1 MRERER
7 SLSLSLSLQKLNVW
21 ILPVRWS
28 GRIWPFHKALCFIT
42 KDFMHFIRLCI
53 AHTEE
58 GQATEQEELDRRW
71 FSPLTA
77 DREPN
82 VIRNMFRLNTKD
94 S

>member
-1 MRERER
+1 MG
-7 SLSLSLSLQKLNVW
+7 
-21 ILPVRWS
+21 WS
-28 GRIWPFHKALCFIT
+28 GRIWPFHKALSFLT

-58 GQATEQEELDRRW
+58 GHATEQEELDGRW

-77 DREPN
+77 DPEPN
-82 VIRNMFRLNTKD
+82 VIRKMFRLNTKD